1 MTHDLAHDLAGIGP
15 ATLRLLTIA
24 AAGAHHLLLVGP
36 PATAPALLARR
47 LLALLPAPDP
57 AELAPVDEARR
68 AAGVDAPGRAEL
80 RVPHHTVSGP
90 GLLGRAVHA
99 SVARGAGARRVWP
112 GEVSLAHGGVLLL
125 YGAPELGRGCV
136 EGLADAL
143 ARGHVAFGSSRD
155 ELRLPSRPLLVAS
168 ADDCACGRVG
178 GVCLCSGPVRARYH
192 GRLAPL
198 LPLLGLVAAGAS
210 PATRAQCPAP
220 SLGDV
225 RGQVACARELQAR
238 RWGSGGEALE
248 GVRTNAD
255 AALAVR
261 EPWRL
266 ASRVGA
272 RDLALPGTDSVA
284 DRPHRCQVLAVAR
297 TIADL
302 DLYDDVRQ
310 EHVDEAA
317 ALRDTSALAR
327 GEG

>member
-1 MTHDLAHDLAGIGP
+1 M
-15 ATLRLLTIA
+15 
-24 AAGAHHLLLVGP
+24 
-36 PATAPALLARR
+36 
-47 LLALLPAPDP
+47 
-57 AELAPVDEARR
+57 
-68 AAGVDAPGRAEL
+68 
-80 RVPHHTVSGP
+80 
-90 GLLGRAVHA
+90 
-99 SVARGAGARRVWP
+99 WP

-125 YGAPELGRGCV
+125 DGAPELGRGCV

-143 ARGHVAFGSSRD
+143 ARGHVAFGASRD

-198 LPLLGLVAAGAS
+198 LPLLGLVVAGAS

-220 SLGDV
+220 SLDV
-225 RGQVACARELQAR
+225 RGQVARARELQAR

-255 AALAVR
+255 ATLAFR

-266 ASRVGA
+266 AHRVGA

>member
-1 MTHDLAHDLAGIGP
+1 M
-15 ATLRLLTIA
+15 
-24 AAGAHHLLLVGP
+24 
-36 PATAPALLARR
+36 
-47 LLALLPAPDP
+47 
-57 AELAPVDEARR
+57 
-68 AAGVDAPGRAEL
+68 
-80 RVPHHTVSGP
+80 
-90 GLLGRAVHA
+90 
-99 SVARGAGARRVWP
+99 
-112 GEVSLAHGGVLLL
+112 
-125 YGAPELGRGCV
+125 
-136 EGLADAL
+136 
-143 ARGHVAFGSSRD
+143 
-155 ELRLPSRPLLVAS
+155 
-168 ADDCACGRVG
+168 
-178 GVCLCSGPVRARYH
+178 RARYH

-198 LPLLGLVAAGAS
+198 LPLLGLVVAGAS
-210 PATRAQCPAP
+210 PPARAQWTPGPAP

-225 RGQVACARELQAR
+225 RGQVARARELQAR

-255 AALAVR
+255 ATLAFR

-272 RDLALPGTDSVA
+272 RDLVLPGTDSVA
-284 DRPHRCQVLAVAR
+284 DRPHRLQVLAVAR